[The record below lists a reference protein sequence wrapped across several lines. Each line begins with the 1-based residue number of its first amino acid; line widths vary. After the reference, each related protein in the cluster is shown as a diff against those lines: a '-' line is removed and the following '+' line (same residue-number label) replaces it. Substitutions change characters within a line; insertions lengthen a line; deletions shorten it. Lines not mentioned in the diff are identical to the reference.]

1 MKINDDHFETYLNN
15 YDDCSLHPKVAPT
28 YKVLPEFMNNIILYG
43 PPGIGKYTQ
52 SLAIIRKYSPS
63 NLKYEKK
70 ISIPFN
76 KNIYFY
82 KISDI
87 HFEIDM
93 SLLGCNSK
101 LLWNEIYTHIIDI
114 ILAKSNN
121 NGIILCK
128 NFHNTHS
135 ELLDIFYSYMQT
147 LMNNNINL
155 KFILITE
162 KLSFIPD
169 NIINICETI
178 HLPRP
183 TKIQYNKCIQN
194 KLKKNIVISDINN
207 IKNIN
212 SELDSEL
219 TNIHEPITN
228 KIILLMLNPTD
239 NCYINMRDKIY
250 DIFIYNLDVT
260 ECIWH
265 ILKYFIENNHI
276 EKDDINDV
284 MMECFSFFQ
293 YYNNNY
299 RPIYHLEK
307 FIFYLINRIHGFQ
320 YST

>member
-1 MKINDDHFETYLNN
+1 MKINDDHFEDYLSKF
-15 YDDCSLHPKVAPT
+15 DDCSLHPKLSESYSCLPDAPAN
-28 YKVLPEFMNNIILYG
+28 LILYG
-43 PPGIGKYTQ
+43 PQGIGKYTQ

-101 LLWNEIYTHIIDI
+101 ILWNEIYTHIIDI
-114 ILAKSNN
+114 ILAKSDN

-128 NFHNTHS
+128 NFHQTHS

-147 LMNNNINL
+147 LPNNNINL

-162 KLSFIPD
+162 KLSFIPS
-169 NIINICETI
+169 NILNISEII
-178 HLPRP
+178 HLARP
-183 TKIQYNKCIQN
+183 TKTQYNKCLVN
-194 KLKKNIVISDINN
+194 KIKKKHDITEISN
-207 IKNIN
+207 IKNIEAEIEG
-212 SELDSEL
+212 ELS
-219 TNIHEPITN
+219 NIHEPITKN
-228 KIILLMLNPTD
+228 ILELMLNPTD
-239 NCYINMRDKIY
+239 DCYIKLRDKIY

-260 ECIWH
+260 ECIWYILTHFIQKGH
-265 ILKYFIENNHI
+265 IDENSV
-276 EKDDINDV
+276 NDV
-284 MMECFSFFQ
+284 MLECFSFFQ

-307 FIFYLINRIHGFQ
+307 FIFYLINTINGFQ
-320 YST
+320 NSS

>member
-1 MKINDDHFETYLNN
+1 MKINDDHFENYLSKF
-15 YDDCSLHPKVAPT
+15 DMCSLHPKLLNTYECMSDSPT
-28 YKVLPEFMNNIILYG
+28 NLILYG
-43 PPGIGKYTQ
+43 PHGIGKYTQ

-101 LLWNEIYTHIIDI
+101 LLWNEIYNNIIDI
-114 ILAKSNN
+114 ILAKTDN

-128 NFHNTHS
+128 NFHETHS

-147 LMNNNINL
+147 LPNNNINL

-162 KLSFIPD
+162 KLSFIPS
-169 NIINICETI
+169 NIINISEII
-178 HLPRP
+178 HLARP
-183 TKIQYNKCIQN
+183 TKTQYNKCLIN
-194 KLKKNIVISDINN
+194 KLKKKCDIYDINN
-207 IKNIN
+207 IKNIEADIN
-212 SELDSEL
+212 NDLS
-219 TNIHEPITN
+219 NIHVPVTN
-228 KIILLMLNPTD
+228 KILNLILNPTD
-239 NCYINMRDKIY
+239 NFYIDMRDKVY

-260 ECIWH
+260 ECIWY
-265 ILKYFIENNHI
+265 IITYLIENEHI
-276 EKDDINDV
+276 KEKYVNEV
-284 MMECFSFFQ
+284 LLECFSFFQ

-299 RPIYHLEK
+299 RPIYHLER
-307 FIFYLINRIHGFQ
+307 FIFYLINKINGF
-320 YST
+320 